1 MHANRLA
8 RQIFLLRSERGY
20 SLDQLSSLSGLS
32 RATLSRIENA
42 DVSPT
47 AESLN
52 RICSAFDIPVSRL
65 MAMVENQFVDLVPFD
80 DQPETTERET
90 GITRRSVSPEADGL
104 SVRVVEIHMP
114 PNLQSIQS
122 EPAKPGCEHHVIMLD
137 GAMQA
142 TLNGT
147 AHALT
152 GGDCYR
158 FTLDGDLTLETPASR
173 GARFLLVQV

>member
-52 RICSAFDIPVSRL
+52 RICSAFDMPVSRL

-80 DQPETTERET
+80 DQRETIEPET

-114 PNLQSIQS
+114 PNQQSIQS
-122 EPAKPGCEHHVIMLD
+122 DPAKPRCEHHLIMLD
-137 GAMQA
+137 GEMQA
-142 TLNGT
+142 TLNNET
-147 AHALT
+147 RALT
-152 GGDCYR
+152 AGDCFR
-158 FTLDGDLTLETPASR
+158 FMLESDLTLVTPASR
-173 GARFLLVQV
+173 GARFLLVKG